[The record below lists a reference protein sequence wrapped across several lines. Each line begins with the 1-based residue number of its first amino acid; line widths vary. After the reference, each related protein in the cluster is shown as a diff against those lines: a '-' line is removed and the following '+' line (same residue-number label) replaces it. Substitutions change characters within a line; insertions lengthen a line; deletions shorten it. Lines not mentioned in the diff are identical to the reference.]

1 MGISKKKKFVVDFD
15 KVLYNLNRTI
25 GELLDL
31 YEEKDEDD
39 EDRNVIMYWVKLLTK
54 LESWLTDLYEYDKG
68 IDGVFDYNY
77 IVKQMNV
84 LLSECG
90 IRENDIEEDFEK
102 VLFNCYC
109 ACTKATNYLIC
120 YGIM

>member
-1 MGISKKKKFVVDFD
+1 MGISKKKRFIIDFD
-15 KVLYNLNRTI
+15 KVFYHLHRTI

-39 EDRNVIMYWVKLLTK
+39 EDKNVIMYWVKLLTK

-77 IVKQMNV
+77 IVKQINV

-90 IRENDIEEDFEK
+90 IRENDIEEDFER

>member
-1 MGISKKKKFVVDFD
+1 MGITKSKKFMIEFD
-15 KVLYNLNRTI
+15 RVFRHLQRTT

-39 EDRNVIMYWVKLLTK
+39 GDKNVIMYWVKLLAK
-54 LESWLTDLYEYDKG
+54 IESWLADLYEYDKG
-68 IDGVFDYNY
+68 IDGVLDYNY
-77 IVKQMNV
+77 IVKQINV

>member
-1 MGISKKKKFVVDFD
+1 MGITKSKKFMIEFD
-15 KVLYNLNRTI
+15 KVFRHLQRTI

-39 EDRNVIMYWVKLLTK
+39 EDKNVIMYWVKLLTK
-54 LESWLTDLYEYDKG
+54 LESWLADLYEYDKG

-77 IVKQMNV
+77 IVKQINV

-90 IRENDIEEDFEK
+90 IRENDIGEDFEI

>member
-1 MGISKKKKFVVDFD
+1 MGITKSKKFMIGFD
-15 KVLYNLNRTI
+15 KVFRHLQRTI

-39 EDRNVIMYWVKLLTK
+39 EDKNVIMYWVKLLTK

-68 IDGVFDYNY
+68 LDELFDYNH
-77 IVKQMNV
+77 IVKEINAV
-84 LLSECG
+84 LSECG
-90 IRENDIEEDFEK
+90 IRDIYISNDFEI
-102 VLFNCYC
+102 VLLNCYS
-109 ACTKATNYLIC
+109 ACIKATNYLIC